1 MSDIHNHTLCA
12 VQTLDRL
19 KNEDLLRSIQ
29 RNMPLYLFGA
39 MGGDIF
45 LYLNFANGDQ
55 WAEEISEQFHS
66 DPNLLFALFKDYY
79 GTVEKANADALTAYL
94 MGFVSHH
101 ALDVSTHPFINYHAG
116 FEVEGREETRK
127 YRYAHKRYEVILD
140 VLFAAYRQSKMIS
153 LDFLNQLKEND
164 LAIVTGLVRF
174 VLQKTKKELIP
185 DHLLAMCLNDC
196 KKLLS
201 LASNRPLSYLMRT
214 ADRLSPLRY
223 RFSRP
228 FFFVTKQERKVDALN
243 LSHRMWRH
251 PNDKT
256 LQMNYSYPEL
266 FAYAIKDGASDILH
280 YHAYLQGQLNN
291 IDRIF
296 HHHGFN
302 GYIEK
307 SGKNGMS
314 FMQPILL

>member
-19 KNEDLLRSIQ
+19 KNEDLLRSIH

-45 LYLNFANGDQ
+45 LYFHFVKGNE
-55 WAEEISEQFHS
+55 WAEDISEQFHS

-79 GTVEKANADALTAYL
+79 STVEKTNTDALTAYL

-101 ALDVSTHPFINYHAG
+101 ALDVNTHPFINYHAG
-116 FEVEGREETRK
+116 FEIEGREETKK

-140 VLFAAYRQSKMIS
+140 VLFAAYQQSKMIS

-164 LAIVTGLVRF
+164 LAIVTELVRF
-174 VLQKTKKELIP
+174 VLQKTKKEIIP
-185 DHLLAMCLNDC
+185 DHLLAMCLKDC

-214 ADRLSPLRY
+214 ADRFSPLRY

-228 FFFVTKQERKVDALN
+228 FFFVSKQERAVDPLN

-251 PNDKT
+251 PNDKSV
-256 LQMNYSYPEL
+256 QMNYSYPEL
-266 FAYAIKDGASDILH
+266 FAYAVKGGAKRMTHYCAYLHGGESDIH
-280 YHAYLQGQLNN
+280 N
-291 IDRIF
+291 IFGSLDFTTGSSMYRQEDMI
-296 HHHGFN
+296 
-302 GYIEK
+302 YME
-307 SGKNGMS
+307 
-314 FMQPILL
+314 PILY